1 MIINPI
7 FIYLINMMDR
17 IERVFQVIGAM
28 FVLIAMVYAV
38 YGLLMQ
44 SDIDRV
50 RYSDSESSKERFN
63 QYRTDQSTMFKRAK
77 KYFIISV
84 AWILFTVLIPTR
96 NTVIGMIATSYITKE
111 NIIATKEV
119 VTDSIDYTI
128 TKILEITNS
137 KKGFK

>member
-28 FVLIAMVYAV
+28 LVLIAGVYAV

-50 RYSDSESSKERFN
+50 RYSDSDGNKERYS
-63 QYRTDQSTMFKRAK
+63 QYRSDQASMFKKAK

-137 KKGFK
+137 KKNFK

>member
-1 MIINPI
+1 
-7 FIYLINMMDR
+7 MMDR

-28 FVLIAMVYAV
+28 LVLIAGVYAV

-50 RYSDSESSKERFN
+50 RYSDNDERYN
-63 QYRTDQSTMFKRAK
+63 QYRSDQASMFKKAK

-96 NTVIGMIATSYITKE
+96 NTVIGMIATSYITNE
-111 NIIATKEV
+111 NIIAAKEV
-119 VTDSIDYTI
+119 ATDSIDYTI
-128 TKILEITNS
+128 TKILEITNG
-137 KKGFK
+137 KKNFK

>member
-28 FVLIAMVYAV
+28 LVLIAMVYAV

-128 TKILEITNS
+128 TKILEITNN

>member
-1 MIINPI
+1 MIINPV
-7 FIYLINMMDR
+7 FIYLINMIDR
-17 IERVFQVIGAM
+17 IERVFQVIGTIFIVMA
-28 FVLIAMVYAV
+28 VAHAV

-50 RYSDSESSKERFN
+50 RYSDSDGNKERYN
-63 QYRTDQSTMFKRAK
+63 QYRSDQASMFKKAK

-111 NIIATKEV
+111 NIIAAKEV

-137 KKGFK
+137 KKNFK

>member
-1 MIINPI
+1 MIINPV
-7 FIYLINMMDR
+7 FIYLINMIDR
-17 IERVFQVIGAM
+17 IERVFQVIGTIFIVMA
-28 FVLIAMVYAV
+28 VAHAV

-63 QYRTDQSTMFKRAK
+63 QYRADQSIVFKRAK

-96 NTVIGMIATSYITKE
+96 NTVIGMIATSYITKG

-128 TKILEITNS
+128 TKILEIANS
-137 KKGFK
+137 KKDFK

>member
-28 FVLIAMVYAV
+28 LVLIAMVYAV

-63 QYRTDQSTMFKRAK
+63 QYRTDQSIMFKRAK
-77 KYFIISV
+77 KYFMISV

-128 TKILEITNS
+128 TKILEITNN